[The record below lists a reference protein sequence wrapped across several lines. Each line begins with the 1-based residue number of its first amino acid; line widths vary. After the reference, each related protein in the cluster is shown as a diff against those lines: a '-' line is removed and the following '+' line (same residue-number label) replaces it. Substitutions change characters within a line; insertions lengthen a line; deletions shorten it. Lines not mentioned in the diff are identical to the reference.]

1 MLSGGHSTGDESPR
15 TETVSVVM
23 ATFNGAEFLDEQ
35 LESLVTQ
42 TQLPDELVVVDDAS
56 TDGTQE
62 ILRSFA
68 RRAPFPVQIVEQ
80 PYHVGTSPNFEEG
93 IVRSSGDL
101 VAIADQDD
109 RWRPDKIAVMANRMA
124 REPEVRR
131 RPCASSSCSARLCGG
146 ARSAGASNEGGSCTS
161 SGAYIDQYRPGG
173 VNGWCGSGNEHC
185 SRKGR
190 SRSALRA
197 CSPSHSI
204 ERSVMKF
211 VG

>member
-1 MLSGGHSTGDESPR
+1 MLTGGHSTGEESPR

-56 TDGTQE
+56 TDGTQNL
-62 ILRSFA
+62 LRAFA

-93 IVRSSGDL
+93 IVRSTGDL
-101 VAIADQDD
+101 IAIADQDD

-124 REPEVRR
+124 REPDVLMAFSDAVLIDAAHDAH
-131 RPCASSSCSARLCGG
+131 PCARA
-146 ARSAGASNEGGSCTS
+146 AGHATIAPYPVLPAV
-161 SGAYIDQYRPGG
+161 GAYRPFRYGE
-173 VNGWCGSGNEHC
+173 VQLLDDDARTDAPARPFEQHQ
-185 SRKGR
+185 R
-190 SRSALRA
+190 
-197 CSPSHSI
+197 HHT
-204 ERSVMKF
+204 
-211 VG
+211 